1 MTEFIDVHVHP
12 PVADFLEGPLAP
24 YAPSL
29 RAPDGA
35 PIQVLTA
42 EELAEVYRSR
52 NGRAVLL
59 GWDTESVTHF
69 APLSSPKI
77 ADLVAAAPDVFLGFG
92 AVDPTKGARAVAQ
105 VHEAARLGMLG
116 IATHAAAQG
125 IGPGDRFTYTVWES
139 AADHDLVCL
148 FHTGSTRLGAGMPGG
163 DGVRLEPGRPIHVD
177 AVAARFPELRIVISH
192 SGPMWRDEALT
203 IAMHKGNVWLD
214 LRGNSPIELDDRVL
228 RLIRGPLAGRVLFG
242 SDFPFGDIDRLR
254 AEWGRLEMPES
265 VTRRFLH
272 DNAADLLGLTPA
284 MPGEV
289 TEGLGDEAGGG
300 SSGEPG

>member
-1 MTEFIDVHVHP
+1 VTEFIDVHVHP

-29 RAPDGA
+29 RSPSGA
-35 PIQVLTA
+35 ALEPITPEA
-42 EELAEVYRSR
+42 LAEIYRQR

-59 GWDTESVTHF
+59 GWDTESATHMP
-69 APLSSPKI
+69 PLSSRKI
-77 ADLVAAAPDVFLGFG
+77 ADLVAAAPDAFLGFG

-139 AADHDLVCL
+139 AADHGLVCL
-148 FHTGSTRLGAGMPGG
+148 FHTGATRLGAGMPGG
-163 DGVRLEPGRPIHVD
+163 GGIRLEPGRPIHVD

-192 SGPMWRDEALT
+192 SGPVWRDEALT

-214 LRGNSPIELDDRVL
+214 LRGNSPIELDATVRDL
-228 RLIRGPLAGRVLFG
+228 MRGPLAGRVLFG
-242 SDFPFGDIDRLR
+242 SDYPFGDMDRLR
-254 AEWGRLEMPES
+254 SDWTRLDMPES

-272 DNAADLLGLTPA
+272 DNAAELLGI
-284 MPGEV
+284 EY
-289 TEGLGDEAGGG
+289 
-300 SSGEPG
+300 

>member
-29 RAPDGA
+29 RSLDGT
-35 PIQVLTA
+35 PLEPLTT
-42 EELAEVYRSR
+42 EELADYYRRR

-59 GWDTESVTHF
+59 GLDTESVNHMP
-69 APLSSPKI
+69 PLSSPKI
-77 ADLVAAAPDVFLGFG
+77 AGLVAAAPDVFIGFG

-105 VHEAARLGMLG
+105 VHEAARLGMRG
-116 IATHAAAQG
+116 ISTHAAAQG

-139 AADHDLVCL
+139 AADHGLVCL
-148 FHTGSTRLGAGMPGG
+148 FHTGWTRLGAAMPGG

-177 AVAARFPELRIVISH
+177 GVAARFPELRIIISH

-214 LRGNSPIELDDRVL
+214 LRGSSPLEFDERVL
-228 RLIRGPLAGRVLFG
+228 RLVRGPLAGRVLFG
-242 SDFPFGDIDRLR
+242 SDFPFGDVDRLQ
-254 AEWGRLEMPES
+254 ADWKLLDMPES

-272 DNAADLLGLTPA
+272 DNAAELLGVASPA
-284 MPGEV
+284 E
-289 TEGLGDEAGGG
+289 
-300 SSGEPG
+300 

>member
-1 MTEFIDVHVHP
+1 MTDFIDIHVHP
-12 PVADFLEGPLAP
+12 PVAGFLEGPLAP
-24 YAPSL
+24 YAQSL
-29 RAPDGA
+29 RSADGS
-35 PIQVLTA
+35 PL
-42 EELAEVYRSR
+42 EPLAVDEVADYYRRR

-59 GWDTESVTHF
+59 GWDTQSVTHQ
-69 APLSSPKI
+69 APLSSTKI
-77 ADLVAAAPDVFLGFG
+77 AELVSASPEVFFGFG

-148 FHTGSTRLGAGMPGG
+148 FHTGATRLGAGAPGG

-177 AVAARFPELRIVISH
+177 GVAARFPELRIVISH

-214 LRGNSPIELDDRVL
+214 LRGNSPIELDERVR
-228 RLIRGPLAGRVLFG
+228 RLIQGPLAGRVLFG
-242 SDFPFGDIDRLR
+242 SDFPFGDVDRLR
-254 AEWGRLEMPES
+254 ADWKLLEMPES
-265 VTRRFLH
+265 VTRRFLY
-272 DNAADLLGLTPA
+272 DNAAELLGISS
-284 MPGEV
+284 
-289 TEGLGDEAGGG
+289 EG
-300 SSGEPG
+300 